1 MRNEPSANR
10 PAVTIGELSRRTGLP
25 VKTLRFWSDEGLL
38 PPAARSK
45 SGYRLYGE
53 EALVRLDLVRSLR
66 EAGLGLDAIRKVLRR
81 DLSLAAALRLHLAT
95 VEAHVASLQRVAAAL
110 RAAIA
115 KGEPDESDVRRLCA
129 VTRLTNEE
137 RKKVIEDF
145 YARVSEGIPVDD
157 AWRQKMIG
165 ASTPNLPDNP
175 TQAQLDAWIELA
187 DLVQEPSFVEY
198 LRTSA
203 KETWDRKVDVNV
215 LRQANETASQAAAA
229 ARARGD
235 SPESAA
241 GRAIVDAYVEGISKA
256 TGKPIS
262 EAMKRGVRERFE
274 RHDPR
279 ASRYWELVAIMNGR
293 PPGAGNAPTV
303 ADWRF
308 ITDAIKHHLS

>member
-1 MRNEPSANR
+1 MRTPR
-10 PAVTIGELSRRTGLP
+10 FTIGELSRRTGLP

-38 PPAARSK
+38 PPATRSK
-45 SGYRLYGE
+45 SGYRLYAE

-110 RAAIA
+110 RAAVA

-137 RKKVIEDF
+137 RTKVIETF
-145 YARVSEGIPVDD
+145 YARISEGIPVDET
-157 AWRQKMIG
+157 WKQKMIG
-165 ASTPNLPDNP
+165 ASTPTLPENP

-187 DLVQEPSFVEY
+187 ELVQDPSFVEY
-198 LRTSA
+198 LRTST
-203 KETWDRKVDVNV
+203 KETWERKVDVAA
-215 LRQANETASQAAAA
+215 LREANEAAAKA
-229 ARARGD
+229 ASLARARGD
-235 SPESAA
+235 APESAS
-241 GRAIVDAYVEGISKA
+241 GRAMVDAYLEGIAKA

-262 EAMKRGVRERFE
+262 DDFKRGLRERFE

-279 ASRYWELVAIMNGR
+279 ASRYWELVATMSGR
-293 PPGAGNAPTV
+293 PSSPVASV

-308 ITDAIKHHLS
+308 ITDAVKHHLR